1 MKGKATGKTT
11 GKAIT
16 QKVTGKE
23 EEFIKLHRA
32 LRGELNT
39 ANWHFVTWKCLWNYI
54 EDYTNEMNVA
64 HTFFTL
70 SMRGHLLETLLR
82 LNKLVEKGKDGE
94 DGAASLPYFLDFVE
108 KDMHIFATPAA
119 DIRKRDEE
127 DMILERQVEAVTTSQ
142 ITQDIIKEHR
152 SQLKELPVRDLKKWE
167 GYALAYID
175 KKMAKKNVD
184 LFDECPVDIEAID
197 KTIDTI
203 HEILN
208 VYSVAYNGQR
218 MDKDLV
224 FEHGIKNMLDAIKD
238 GRKATPK

>member
-1 MKGKATGKTT
+1 MKGKSTGKTT

-23 EEFIKLHRA
+23 EEFIKLHRT

-70 SMRGHLLETLLR
+70 SMRGHLMETLLR
-82 LNKLVEKGKDGE
+82 LNKMFEKGDEGT
-94 DGAASLPYFLDFVE
+94 ASLAYFLDFAE
-108 KDMHIFATPAA
+108 KNMEIFTAPAA
-119 DIRKRDEE
+119 DSRKRYEE
-127 DMILERQVEAVTTSQ
+127 DMILERQVEAVKTSEM
-142 ITQDIIKEHR
+142 TQAIIKEHR
-152 SQLKELPVRDLKKWE
+152 AKLKELPVKKLQKWGDE
-167 GYALAYID
+167 TLAYID
-175 KKMAKKNVD
+175 RKVAKKNID
-184 LFDECPVDIEAID
+184 IFDECPVDIEEID
-197 KTIDTI
+197 RVIDTV
-203 HEILN
+203 HGILN

-218 MDKDLV
+218 LDKDIV

>member
-23 EEFIKLHRA
+23 EEFIKLHRV
-32 LRGELNT
+32 LRGELNN
-39 ANWHFVTWKCLWNYI
+39 ANWHFVTWKCLWSYI
-54 EDYTNEMNVA
+54 ESYTAEMNVA

-82 LNKLVEKGKDGE
+82 LNKMLEKGE
-94 DGAASLPYFLDFVE
+94 DGTANLPYFLDFVE

-119 DIRKRDEE
+119 DSRKRDEE
-127 DMILERQVEAVTTSQ
+127 AMILERQVEAVTISQ

-152 SQLKELPVRDLKKWE
+152 SKLKELPVKDLKKWE
-167 GYALAYID
+167 GDALAYID
-175 KKMAKKNVD
+175 RKVAKKNID
-184 LFDECPVDIEAID
+184 IFDECPVDIEEID
-197 KTIDTI
+197 RVIDTV
-203 HEILN
+203 HGILN

-218 MDKDLV
+218 LDKDIV
-224 FEHGIKNMLDAIKD
+224 FEHGIKNMLDAIKA
-238 GRKATPK
+238 GRKK